1 MAENYGK
8 CGRYFTVAVKMKSDY
23 GKGQICDKERCKKK
37 QDTFRHP
44 VLSKHVSGKED

>member
-1 MAENYGK
+1 MAENYGE

-23 GKGQICDKERCKKK
+23 EKGQICDKAWCKKK
-37 QDTFRHP
+37 QDTLGHP